1 MFPKLKN
8 DHENHK
14 KLGNLYT
21 YITRKKSFNL
31 SHRVHFRKLNKNT
44 LTGPANCNNT
54 NRHHAHLSLFAKS
67 RKSSGAKSRK
77 WPKTSISA
85 IFWRLRGQ
93 ISQNCSFFVKNR
105 FYLNWRSYLVLTSG
119 QNPKDSL
126 EPFLREISK
135 CLILG

>member
-1 MFPKLKN
+1 MTTRIIKN
-8 DHENHK
+8 LVTCTLILLVKNH
-14 KLGNLYT
+14 LT
-21 YITRKKSFNL
+21 FHIAYIT
-31 SHRVHFRKLNKNT
+31 NKNT

-119 QNPKDSL
+119 QNPKESL